1 MKYGVLAV
9 AVALLLSFPRTTGVD
24 VAKLHP
30 VEVLSV
36 THSDGQ
42 IQIQTDTGASGR
54 GKDLKTAIEN
64 LNHSTAA
71 VVFLDTAEY
80 LLLDG
85 AGKAL
90 LPELMQYL
98 RPACGVC
105 LVEGEQPLDAVAQYL
120 RTHPPAVTLLKY
132 RAGMTALQTLKIN
145 GEGMALV
152 S

>member
-1 MKYGVLAV
+1 MKYGALAIV
-9 AVALLLSFPRTTGVD
+9 VALLFSFSRSAGVD

-36 THSDGQ
+36 THGDDQ

-54 GKDLKTAIEN
+54 GNDLKTAIEN
-64 LNHSTAA
+64 LHHTTSA

-80 LLLDG
+80 LLIDG
-85 AGKAL
+85 AEEAL

-105 LVEGEQPLDAVAQYL
+105 LLEGEASLDTIARYL
-120 RTHPPAVTLLKY
+120 RIHTPAVTLLKY
-132 RAGMTALQTLKIN
+132 RAGITNLQTLMIN
-145 GEGMALV
+145 EEGMVLV